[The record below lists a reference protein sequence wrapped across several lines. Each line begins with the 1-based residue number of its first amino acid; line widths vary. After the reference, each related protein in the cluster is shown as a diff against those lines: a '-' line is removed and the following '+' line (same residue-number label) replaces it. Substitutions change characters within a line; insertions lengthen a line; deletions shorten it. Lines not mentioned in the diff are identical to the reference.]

1 LYLNSTVAGVAL
13 SPDLFSEPV
22 SMPQS
27 TSFGN
32 FVSQASQ
39 PEDYPVQSSSH
50 LLESAATNLVPSK
63 SEGIPVNKILPAED
77 KEDMTTVVQASN
89 DAVDTKPADSSEIR
103 KRRLERLTSKE
114 TTYQQSVEAT
124 QDDDDVTDT

>member
-1 LYLNSTVAGVAL
+1 
-13 SPDLFSEPV
+13 
-22 SMPQS
+22 MPQS
-27 TSFGN
+27 ASFGN
-32 FVSQASQ
+32 FVSQVSQ

-63 SEGIPVNKILPAED
+63 SEGISVNKILPAED
-77 KEDMTTVVQASN
+77 EEDKTAVVQANN
-89 DAVDTKPADSSEIR
+89 DVVDTKPADSSEIR

-124 QDDDDVTDT
+124 QDDDVTDT